1 MCKMYWRRRPEI
13 LFAALPF
20 FRRIFVFCVWFL
32 YEWVVGVGWWAD
44 RANSKLLP
52 LQFIKQIDIAL
63 LLPTQKHT
71 PRQMPNVERPVWNRR
86 NPSGQW
92 DGGQIKLNIYSH
104 LHAISFPFSPFIAR

>member
-1 MCKMYWRRRPEI
+1 VGGGC
-13 LFAALPF
+13 
-20 FRRIFVFCVWFL
+20 
-32 YEWVVGVGWWAD
+32 WVVGVGWWAD